1 MTQSYFKASRKLF
14 HSVISINLQ
23 TKFVKGSSLN
33 GIVLSLLC
41 GVLGL
46 GETVS

>member
-1 MTQSYFKASRKLF
+1 MTNSDLKATQKLF

-23 TKFVKGSSLN
+23 TNFVKGSRLRA
-33 GIVLSLLC
+33 IVLSLLC

-46 GETVS
+46 GEAVF